1 MHKFEYKKEQKRPL
15 TYMLLGGVTGS
26 LISKV
31 LAGAQ
36 VRRHLLLNDGVLR
49 QLTQLL
55 LRVRVSN
62 RVVVRCRL
70 VDLLYLPRVVFY
82 VLEYLVRVLRF

>member
-1 MHKFEYKKEQKRPL
+1 
-15 TYMLLGGVTGS
+15 
-26 LISKV
+26 
-31 LAGAQ
+31 
-36 VRRHLLLNDGVLR
+36 LLLNDGVLR
-49 QLTQLL
+49 QFAQLL